1 MNDSSANLLLRIS
14 ENENEQT
21 LSLNGREF
29 VFGRSQDSQVV
40 LNDQAF
46 SRSHFKFTVVG
57 EKLFLSDLKSSNGT
71 YLNDKIIKSK
81 ETPVF
86 VGDVIYTANSD
97 IKISIQSIE
106 IETPYDPDNEPTQSS
121 INLGKFNLTRTQY
134 DEDEEAFEEEIA
146 PESEEMSDADNENEE
161 FSDEESENEGD
172 FNTAILTD
180 RIFAAANQQV
190 SEILIN
196 ANKKAEEII
205 KSAQL
210 DHDIKISENEKI
222 SKTDLLSRKKIIEQ
236 EIEQY
241 REALEAA
248 TLKAVE
254 FDKTKK
260 IEELELE
267 LSQRQLENERQL
279 EAEARRKTSE
289 FEVEYNE
296 MRERFSHE
304 SRELAEQNHEKSL
317 ELQKQISVIESHL
330 RLKNEEYLKL
340 DVKLAEKIQSI
351 EKEIDLQLKT
361 KKKELQLLQSN
372 FDKEQEKQQRE
383 IDATIIEKKN
393 ELTRVSKEMSET
405 IAHKQ
410 NEINKMIA
418 MYEDQKKLQIQMLE
432 SDLEKKKIFYEDQTT
447 QLEKKVAATQVELST
462 LIENYDIKKK
472 EEMQT
477 ISELKVKNEQLKNS
491 VLRYQ
496 DDLKK
501 KNEENQHLIDEIKSE
516 IDGLTK
522 KKNESTKEAIQL
534 KKEADDLLLKNKELT
549 DINISVE
556 NKTKE
561 SRNIRSELEKEAKSF
576 IAQKEA
582 LIPEIENLKAQVNE
596 ARKKLDDIS
605 RQAVHIQKN
614 HEKEIAGLDIVFAQ
628 KKESLDAEIRKL
640 RDIEEKKIQ
649 NLVLQEINQI
659 NKLKEESLKMVLDL
673 EDSITKELVN
683 STMTVF
689 ANTIGASKFKEIA
702 PHYEQSIRTSL
713 QGGVLKLLKNE
724 LNPSKSPNAKK
735 LSSNPRV
742 MKPVIISSLISA
754 FIFGVIP
761 HIYRQIEDQNDPVR
775 LEMAARARAAA
786 IVPKRVFTPMK
797 VAELKPTFVD
807 AVIYTEGF
815 TDVYAK
821 EEFRSELMKKGSEY
835 LYKQWQIDE
844 EKSIEAYAMIFS
856 MIDLLKD
863 KTLKVD
869 PDNEQKDIQKMVQI
883 EKETLKKLEKI
894 LGNEVRLEAAL
905 KFQTRYYK
913 EFIGDTSVE

>member
-71 YLNDKIIKSK
+71 YLNDQIIKSK

-106 IETPYDPDNEPTQSS
+106 IEAPYDPDNEPTQSS

-134 DEDEEAFEEEIA
+134 DEDEESFEGEIA
-146 PESEEMSDADNENEE
+146 PEAEEMSEADNEELI
-161 FSDEESENEGD
+161 DEESENEGD

-210 DHDIKISENEKI
+210 DHDLKISENEKT
-222 SKTDLLSRKKIIEQ
+222 SKSDLLSRKKIIEQ

-241 REALEAA
+241 RDALETA

-254 FDKTKK
+254 FDKAKK

-267 LSQRQLENERQL
+267 FSQKQIENERQL
-279 EAEARRKTSE
+279 EAEARRKSSE

-296 MRERFSHE
+296 MRERFSNE
-304 SRELAEQNHEKSL
+304 SKELAEQNHEKSL

-330 RLKNEEYLKL
+330 RSKNEEYIKL
-340 DVKLAEKIQSI
+340 DAKLAEKIQSI
-351 EKEIDLQLKT
+351 EREIDLQLKT

-393 ELTRVSKEMSET
+393 ELARVSKEMSET

-418 MYEDQKKLQIQMLE
+418 MYEDQKKLQIQVLE
-432 SDLEKKKIFYEDQTT
+432 SDLEKKKIFYEDQTN

-501 KNEENQHLIDEIKSE
+501 KNEENQHLIDEIKNE

-561 SRNIRSELEKEAKSF
+561 SRNIRAELEKEAKDF

-614 HEKEIAGLDIVFAQ
+614 HEKEIAGLDIIFAQ
-628 KKESLDAEIRKL
+628 KKENLDAEIKKL

-735 LSSNPRV
+735 LSSNPKV

-754 FIFGVIP
+754 FIFGLIP
-761 HIYRQIEDQNDPVR
+761 HIYRQVEDQNDPVR

-786 IVPKRVFTPMK
+786 IIPKRVFTPMK

-913 EFIGDTSVE
+913 EFTGDTSIE